1 MRFTRTAEDGTVT
14 TVTGDYDYMGRRIFK
29 KVETTVADPETGEST
44 TSVILNH
51 RYLYRGYLQI
61 AALDLTRTTLNA
73 LWYILWDPTE
83 PVATRPLAIQTAGS
97 WFAYGW
103 DLTKNVMELYKSNGT
118 IANSYS
124 YAPFGEVTQRGNIT
138 NPLQWSSEMFDG
150 ELGLV
155 YYNYRHYNPHDGKWT
170 TRDPIGIE
178 GGWNLYRFALNT
190 PVRKSDYLGNN
201 PIESALPA
209 AAALAA
215 CDGPLPVGDIAA
227 TAVMAGACAYAA
239 TQPAPWSGDCSVAM
253 HAALQANVELA
264 KSNVGMLGKCK
275 TKNCCWML
283 RIKKKAW
290 LALATARSIINNTC
304 FRGGD
309 ATHQDEEAKA
319 WAKVSE
325 CEQIIAMECND

>member
-1 MRFTRTAEDGTVT
+1 
-14 TVTGDYDYMGRRIFK
+14 
-29 KVETTVADPETGEST
+29 
-44 TSVILNH
+44 
-51 RYLYRGYLQI
+51 
-61 AALDLTRTTLNA
+61 
-73 LWYILWDPTE
+73 
-83 PVATRPLAIQTAGS
+83 
-97 WFAYGW
+97 
-103 DLTKNVMELYKSNGT
+103 MELYKSNGT